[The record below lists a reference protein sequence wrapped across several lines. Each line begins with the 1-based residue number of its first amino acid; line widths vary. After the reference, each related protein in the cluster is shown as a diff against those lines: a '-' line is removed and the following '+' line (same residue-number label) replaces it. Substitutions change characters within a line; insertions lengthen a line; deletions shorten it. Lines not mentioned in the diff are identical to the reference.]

1 MMSPRSTTASGYS
14 PSAVTERARW
24 CIIGAM
30 TAPVTAADAELA
42 QSRVAGSLAG
52 LRAGDRIAL
61 VVPASTQLVTAA
73 CAALRV
79 GVIPVVLDP
88 ATPADELAALLTDAD
103 PVMVIDT
110 PHALAEL
117 HDGSPAGLGDVPL
130 GRPMHFTSGTTGR
143 RKGVWSGV
151 LEPDAAQQLWGE
163 ERELWGFRPADVH
176 VVMSPLYHSAPL
188 RFAIGTLLAGGSVL
202 VAGRFDPVTFLDLAA
217 EHKPTT
223 TFTAPAQLQ
232 RLLELDDPRTAH
244 VLGRLRLLAHAGAP
258 CPDTV
263 KRWLLTHAAPEAVW
277 EFYGSTEGQ
286 FTTCSAADWEQHP
299 GTVGRARPGRTLS
312 TDPDGTIWCTVPAY
326 ARFSYW
332 RAPEKTAKAWRGDAF
347 SVGDLGRLD
356 EGGYLYLDGRRDDL
370 VITGGVNVY
379 PLEVERVLEAC
390 PGVREIAVYG
400 VDDDRWG
407 QRVEAAVV
415 GDAAAVGAYARAH
428 LTPAQRPKTVHE
440 LESLPRTSTGKVL
453 RGELRAQA

>member
-1 MMSPRSTTASGYS
+1 
-14 PSAVTERARW
+14 
-24 CIIGAM
+24 M
-30 TAPVTAADAELA
+30 TALITAEEAALA
-42 QSRVAGSLAG
+42 QARVAGALAG
-52 LRAGDRIAL
+52 LRPGDRIAL
-61 VVPASTQLVTAA
+61 VVPGSTQLVTAA

-88 ATPADELAALLTDAD
+88 ATPASELAALLADAE
-103 PVMVIDT
+103 PAMVIDT
-110 PHALAEL
+110 PDALAALHAGKPAEL
-117 HDGSPAGLGDVPL
+117 SDIPL
-130 GRPMHFTSGTTGR
+130 GRPMHYTSGTTGR

-151 LEPDAAQQLWGE
+151 LEPDAALELWGE
-163 ERELWGFRPADVH
+163 ECELWGFQPPDVH

-202 VAGRFDPVTFLDLAA
+202 VAGRFDPLSFLDLAA
-217 EHKPTT
+217 EHRPTT

-232 RLLELDDPRTAH
+232 RLRELGDPRTAD

-258 CPDTV
+258 CPESV
-263 KRWLLTHAAPEAVW
+263 KRWLLEHAAPEAVW

-286 FTTCSAADWEQHP
+286 FTACSAADWEHHP

-312 TDPDGTIWCTVPAY
+312 TDPDGTIWCTVPDY

-356 EGGYLYLDGRRDDL
+356 DDGYLYLDGRRDDL

-400 VDDDRWG
+400 VDDERWG
-407 QRVEAAVV
+407 QRVEAVVV
-415 GDAAAVGAYARAH
+415 GDTAGVDAYAREH
-428 LTPAQRPKTVHE
+428 LAPAQRPKAVHVVDR
-440 LESLPRTSTGKVL
+440 LPRTSTGKVL
-453 RGELRAQA
+453 RRQLGAEP

>member
-1 MMSPRSTTASGYS
+1 
-14 PSAVTERARW
+14 
-24 CIIGAM
+24 M
-30 TAPVTAADAELA
+30 TAPITAEEAELA
-42 QSRVAGSLAG
+42 QARVAGSLTG
-52 LRAGDRIAL
+52 LQRGDRVAL
-61 VVPASTQLVTAA
+61 VVPGSTQLVTAA

-88 ATPADELAALLTDAD
+88 ATPAGELAALLADAE
-103 PVMVIDT
+103 PAMVIDT
-110 PHALAEL
+110 PEALAML
-117 HDGSPAGLGDVPL
+117 HAGKPAELGDVPL
-130 GRPMHFTSGTTGR
+130 GRPMHYTSGTTGR

-151 LEPDAAQQLWGE
+151 LEPEAALELWGE
-163 ERELWGFRPADVH
+163 ECELWQFQPADVH

-202 VAGRFDPVTFLDLAA
+202 VAGRFDPLTFLDLAT
-217 EHKPTT
+217 EHQPTT

-232 RLLELDDPRTAH
+232 RLRELDDPRAAD

-258 CPDTV
+258 CPQAV
-263 KRWLLTHAAPEAVW
+263 KRWLLSHAVPEAVW

-286 FTTCSAADWEQHP
+286 FTACSAADWEQHP
-299 GTVGRARPGRTLS
+299 GTVGLPRPGRTLS
-312 TDPDGTIWCTVPAY
+312 TDPDGTIWCTVPDY

-332 RAPEKTAKAWRGDAF
+332 RAPQKTAQAWRGDAF

-356 EGGYLYLDGRRDDL
+356 DDGFLYLDGRRDDL

-390 PGVREIAVYG
+390 PGVREIAVFG
-400 VDDDRWG
+400 VDDERWG

-415 GDAAAVGAYARAH
+415 GNGAALEAYAREH
-428 LTPAQRPKTVHE
+428 LAPAQRPKAVHV
-440 LESLPRTSTGKVL
+440 LAALPRTSTGKVL
-453 RGELRAQA
+453 RGQLRARP